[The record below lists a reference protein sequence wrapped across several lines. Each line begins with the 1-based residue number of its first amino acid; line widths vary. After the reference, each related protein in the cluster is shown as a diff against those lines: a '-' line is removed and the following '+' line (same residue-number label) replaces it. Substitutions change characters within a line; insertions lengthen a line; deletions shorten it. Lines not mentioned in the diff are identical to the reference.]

1 MDHVWFFFMNNGASL
16 LFVACLYEYDC
27 ILQALLINGADIK
40 VLIFVF
46 KNIKTY
52 DMYLKQYD
60 LYLRYI
66 WIRNV
71 YSEVDIQND
80 NYNRIWLKSFC

>member
-1 MDHVWFFFMNNGASL
+1 MYEKRSKSFLYSIVQLLMSYGPCLIFFMNNGASL
-16 LFVACLYEYDC
+16 LFVACLYEHDC

-66 WIRNV
+66 
-71 YSEVDIQND
+71 
-80 NYNRIWLKSFC
+80 